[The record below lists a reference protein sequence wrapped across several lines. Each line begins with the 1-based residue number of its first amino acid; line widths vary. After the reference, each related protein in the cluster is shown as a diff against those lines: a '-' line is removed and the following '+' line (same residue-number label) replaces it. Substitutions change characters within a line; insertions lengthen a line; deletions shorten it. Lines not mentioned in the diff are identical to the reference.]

1 MVSKKTTIISI
12 SSNKELHGKGC
23 QPRRICITFSLS
35 SNQPNVRSSRL
46 PTHNHRRLPENL

>member
-35 SNQPNVRSSRL
+35 SNQPNVHSSRL